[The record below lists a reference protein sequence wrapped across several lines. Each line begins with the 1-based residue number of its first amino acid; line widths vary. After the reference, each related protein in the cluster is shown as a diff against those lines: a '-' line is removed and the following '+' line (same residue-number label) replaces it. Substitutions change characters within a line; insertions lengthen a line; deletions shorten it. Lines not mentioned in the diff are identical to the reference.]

1 MQYRCQFGQ
10 NLSIVGDHKSL
21 GDWNPDQGI
30 ALQWSEGDAWIGEAE
45 IQLGC
50 I

>member
-10 NLSIVGDHKSL
+10 NVSIVGGHKSL
-21 GDWNPDQGI
+21 GDWNPGQGI

-45 IQLGC
+45 IQLG
-50 I
+50 